1 MVEGGRGEGGGP
13 NPWEETLFHS
23 HLQVHRGGVRVRCGK
38 GIQNWGIEGIR
49 TGTSDRFGRG
59 RGEYISVKYCESM
72 HKVRFSQSREVRMPK
87 SSGYQVGMG
96 LVMSRC
102 WRKGP
107 LHPTE
112 CFPGGHVLKVAR

>member
-1 MVEGGRGEGGGP
+1 MVEGGP

-59 RGEYISVKYCESM
+59 RGECWISARGCSKGYSPKPIPEV
-72 HKVRFSQSREVRMPK
+72 QSFPVFVPD
-87 SSGYQVGMG
+87 
-96 LVMSRC
+96 SRLPAP
-102 WRKGP
+102 RNMKDVFGIDLP
-107 LHPTE
+107 IYASLD
-112 CFPGGHVLKVAR
+112 A